1 MLLSKVV
8 KSQVRQKE
16 TFHDK
21 LIIGTLVYRKTTHT
35 IMGRNRVMNIRGVIF
50 TFAVVFLLAACAPA
64 TTSTSVSEKQDLTEA
79 ERLLERREQEGSSVW
94 ADGNTLTFVYEG
106 EAESVELCC
115 GFQEPLTR
123 LPDGNVWTLS
133 KTIPNISE
141 AIFSYFFIIDGVFP
155 ETEQKV
161 WRGANASPE
170 PQTLEPSPGRVFERT
185 LTSEILGED
194 RKIIVYLPP
203 DHEAL
208 KPLGLPVVYL
218 ADGGTV
224 WGYASL
230 VEPLI
235 RAGVL
240 PQLILVG
247 IESGE
252 YKGDPNAEYDPS
264 LDMRYREYIPSEDDD
279 RFALHERFVIDEVL
293 PWAEETFGASSKR
306 EERVVY
312 GHSNGG
318 VFAAAMGLRNSDVF
332 AYALP
337 FSVGVDPS
345 KETEMQSVMTKF
357 YFVSGELED
366 SFFTTTRDLAAR
378 LADEGIVST
387 FTGRIAGHDFVMWE
401 EEFLKG
407 LTWVFE
413 E

>member
-1 MLLSKVV
+1 MRVCLL
-8 KSQVRQKE
+8 
-16 TFHDK
+16 
-21 LIIGTLVYRKTTHT
+21 LV
-35 IMGRNRVMNIRGVIF
+35 
-50 TFAVVFLLAACAPA
+50 LLLCSCVPSTKGHVSSSAPL
-64 TTSTSVSEKQDLTEA
+64 SEAQL
-79 ERLLERREQEGSSVW
+79 LLERRAQEGTSVW
-94 ADGNTLTFVYEG
+94 ADGDTLTFVYEG
-106 EAESVELCC
+106 EAESVEICC
-115 GFQEPLTR
+115 GFQESLTR
-123 LPDGNVWTLS
+123 LPDSNVWILS
-133 KTIPNISE
+133 KTIPNMSK
-141 AIFSYFFIIDGVFP
+141 AVFSYFFIIDGVFP
-155 ETEQKV
+155 QTEQKV
-161 WRGANASPE
+161 WRGAEAPPE
-170 PQTLEPSPGRVFERT
+170 PETLEPSPGRVFERT

-235 RAGVL
+235 RAGAL

-252 YKGDPNAEYDPS
+252 YKGDPSAEYDPS

-345 KETEMQSVMTKF
+345 KETEMQSVTTKF

-378 LADEGIVST
+378 LADEGIVSI
-387 FTGRIAGHDFVMWE
+387 FIGRVAGHDFVMWE

-407 LTWVFE
+407 LTWVFAE
-413 E
+413 